1 MNDSLSAEG
10 RQDSL
15 WEWYPCVFD
24 LKKVLKNKEVFYNLA
39 PSIVLKHPNSTEE
52 KVKLKLK
59 NLQNNIFFPFE
70 AVGPYRQL
78 QGVPWEALYFQ
89 RGNGVELA

>member
-52 KVKLKLK
+52 KVKLKFYK
-59 NLQNNIFFPFE
+59 KPSKK
-70 AVGPYRQL
+70 
-78 QGVPWEALYFQ
+78 
-89 RGNGVELA
+89 